1 MGIGLSSSELTD
13 IRTAINELLPTSAT
27 ILTNA
32 ATPDGYGGFTE
43 GTAVRAGGTYT
54 CRIDPIRGQEQN
66 NSGAI
71 NSFHTYVLT
80 LPYTATV
87 MTNDKV
93 SSGTAIYNVTS
104 IDSGKS
110 WNASVRVIMELV

>member
-13 IRTAINELLPTSAT
+13 IRTAINDLMPGTAI

-32 ATPDGYGGFTE
+32 ATPDGFGGFTE
-43 GTAVRAGGTYT
+43 GTAVRAGGTYS
-54 CRIDPIRGQEQN
+54 CRIDPIRGQEQA
-66 NSGAI
+66 NSGAV

-93 SSGTAIYNVTS
+93 QIGTAIYNVTS

-110 WNASVRVIMELV
+110 WNASVRVIVERV